1 MGFFSNWFKEEDEDI
16 IDEKV
21 EVKEEKPE
29 NKIKFFSKREEE
41 VKVMSNLKY
50 VVLKPQSIVDSQT
63 IVSLIKEKAMVTF
76 SIENLNREEGQ
87 RLYDIA
93 AGATSAMNG
102 RIEAV
107 TDKVVTSVPE
117 GVLIENLIKK
127 SGE

>member
-1 MGFFSNWFKEEDEDI
+1 MGFFSNWFKEDDEDI

>member
-1 MGFFSNWFKEEDEDI
+1 MGFFSNWFKEDDEDI

-63 IVSLIKEKAMVTF
+63 IVNLIKEKAMVTF

>member
-1 MGFFSNWFKEEDEDI
+1 MGFFSNWFKEDDEDI
-16 IDEKV
+16 IDEKI

>member
-1 MGFFSNWFKEEDEDI
+1 MGFFSNWFKEDDEDI
-16 IDEKV
+16 IEEKV

-63 IVSLIKEKAMVTF
+63 IVNLIKEKAMVTF

>member
-1 MGFFSNWFKEEDEDI
+1 MGFFSNWFKEDDEDI
-16 IDEKV
+16 IDEKI

-117 GVLIENLIKK
+117 GVVIENLIKK

>member
-1 MGFFSNWFKEEDEDI
+1 MGFFSNWFKEDDEDI

-21 EVKEEKPE
+21 EIKEEKPE

-63 IVSLIKEKAMVTF
+63 IVNLIKEKAMVTF

>member
-1 MGFFSNWFKEEDEDI
+1 MGFLSNWFKEEDEDI
-16 IDEKV
+16 IDEKI

>member
-1 MGFFSNWFKEEDEDI
+1 MGFFSNWFKEDDEDI
-16 IDEKV
+16 IDEKI

-127 SGE
+127 RGE